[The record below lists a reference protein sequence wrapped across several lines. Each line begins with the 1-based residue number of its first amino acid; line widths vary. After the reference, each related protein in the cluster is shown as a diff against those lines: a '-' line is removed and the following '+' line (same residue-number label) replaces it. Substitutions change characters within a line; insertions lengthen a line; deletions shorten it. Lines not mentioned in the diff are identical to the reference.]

1 MSDRRVVALQSS
13 PLDVAEVMRL
23 ATSGQPASREGA
35 VVTFLGTVRGDR
47 DGRRVT
53 WLDYEAYDALAVKV
67 LGGVLDEARE
77 HWPEAE
83 VAVHHRTGRVL
94 PGEASVVIAASA
106 PHRAEAF
113 AACRYVIER
122 IKQVAPVW
130 KRECF
135 ADGASWVE
143 GATADPA
150 DPEARRRA
158 YERACR

>member
-1 MSDRRVVALQSS
+1 MSDRQVAIGSS
-13 PLDVAEVMRL
+13 PLDLAEVVRL
-23 ATSGQPASREGA
+23 ATSGGAASREGA
-35 VVTFLGTVRGDR
+35 VVTFLGTVRGDL
-47 DGRRVT
+47 DGRRVR

-67 LGGVLDEARE
+67 FRALLDEARE
-77 HWPEAE
+77 HWPGAR
-83 VAVHHRTGRVL
+83 VAVHHRVGRVL
-94 PGEASVVIAASA
+94 PGEASVAIAAAA

-135 ADGASWVE
+135 EDGASWVE

-150 DPEARRRA
+150 DPEARKRA

>member
-1 MSDRRVVALQSS
+1 MSDRRVALGSA
-13 PLDVAEVMRL
+13 PLDAAEVARL
-23 ATSGQPASREGA
+23 ATADGDASRAGA

-67 LGGVLDEARE
+67 FRLILDEARE
-77 HWPEAE
+77 HWPAAS
-83 VAVHHRTGRVL
+83 VAVHHRTGRVQ
-94 PGEASVVIAASA
+94 PGEASVVIAAAA

-135 ADGASWVE
+135 EDGASWVE

-150 DPEARRRA
+150 DPEARRQA

>member
-1 MSDRRVVALQSS
+1 MSDRQVAIGSS
-13 PLDVAEVMRL
+13 PLDVAEVVRL
-23 ATSGQPASREGA
+23 ATPGEVVSREGA
-35 VVTFLGTVRGDR
+35 VVIFLGTVRGDR
-47 DGRRVT
+47 DGRRVA

-67 LGGVLDEARE
+67 FRRLLDEARE
-77 HWPEAE
+77 HWPAAR

-94 PGEASVVIAASA
+94 PGEASVVIAAAA

-122 IKQVAPVW
+122 VKQVAPVW

-135 ADGASWVE
+135 EDGASWVE

-150 DPEARRRA
+150 DPEARKQA